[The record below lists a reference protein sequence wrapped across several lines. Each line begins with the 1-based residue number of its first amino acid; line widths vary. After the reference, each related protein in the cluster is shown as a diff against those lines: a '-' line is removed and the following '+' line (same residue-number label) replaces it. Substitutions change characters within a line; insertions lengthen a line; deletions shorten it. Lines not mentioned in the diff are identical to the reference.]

1 MVSKDFSYRVKI
13 SVDSDHPLYDEPD
26 RIIRSELAI
35 LIMNGMSEDPML
47 AYECEV
53 I

>member
-1 MVSKDFSYRVKI
+1 MMSKEFNFQVKI
-13 SVDSDHPLYDEPD
+13 TVDPDHPLYDDPD
-26 RIIRSELAI
+26 RIIKAELAI

-47 AYECEV
+47 GYEV